1 MAVAMFTGC
10 SNNGGPQLAPTGSIQ
25 QPAVGGADATKTM
38 VGATFQPGHLYVAQ
52 GADIASKVYR
62 FPLQANGL
70 PSKTPDGELS
80 LGFRYPSG
88 IAIGPDGDL
97 YVSSSGTA
105 NACRNEAKCFVEV
118 FAPGA
123 SGKAT
128 PIRVLY
134 VPDQPQYIAVD
145 QRGYL
150 DVSLLRSGVGLTNV
164 YSPNASG
171 NDQPI
176 NQISSDG
183 VKALAARRGI
193 VYIQTVTQGI
203 DGVHEHARNHQ
214 PINFAD
220 PRGETANGIATDAT
234 RLYGE
239 YYSQP
244 GNELF
249 LAVAVYDLDHAGGP
263 IRTIIGIGCKE
274 RASGGALGY
283 GLAVYKQ
290 YLFEGCIALGG
301 AAGGVLVYDG
311 SKHGK
316 QAPIMQLPGGNIGV
330 AIGP

>member
-1 MAVAMFTGC
+1 MFAGC
-10 SNNGGPQLAPTGSIQ
+10 NGNGVSQFAPT
-25 QPAVGGADATKTM
+25 PVNATAG
-38 VGATFQPGHLYVAQ
+38 VTFQPGHLYVAQ

-105 NACRNEAKCFVEV
+105 NACKNEAKCFVEV

-123 SGKAT
+123 SGKAA

-145 QRGYL
+145 ERGYL
-150 DVSLLRSGVGLTNV
+150 DVSLLRGGGGFTNV
-164 YSPNASG
+164 YNPNASG

-176 NQISSDG
+176 NQIGSDG
-183 VKALAARRGI
+183 VNALAARRGI
-193 VYIQTVTQGI
+193 VYIQTIVQGTE
-203 DGVHEHARNHQ
+203 GVHEHSPNHQ
-214 PINFAD
+214 PINFAN
-220 PRGETANGIATDAT
+220 PRGEAANGIATDAT
-234 RLYGE
+234 RLYAE
-239 YYSQP
+239 YYSQR

-249 LAVAVYDLDHAGGP
+249 LAAAVYDLNHAGSP
-263 IRTIIGIGCKE
+263 IRTIIGTGCKE
-274 RASGGALGY
+274 SMSGGALGY

-290 YLFEGCIALGG
+290 YLFEGCIELGG

-311 SKHGK
+311 SKGGK
-316 QAPIMQLPGGNIGV
+316 QTPVMQLSGGNIGV